1 MRSLTRL
8 LPTQVSERWALIS
21 QSMGECGMFDPLM
34 DEGHQRNQMLQ
45 VALTGGV
52 DVWVGYEKEDF
63 AGFVFTTITVD
74 GLTTVKNFIVLG
86 LWTPSGFTDEMFKV
100 CLHTLTT
107 YAKANGCVRL
117 VTFTGIKS
125 LVERLK
131 NLGGTLRAVEVAFD
145 L

>member
-8 LPTQVSERWALIS
+8 LPTQVSDRWALIS
-21 QSMGECGMFDPLM
+21 KSMGECGMFDPLI
-34 DEGHQRNQMLQ
+34 DEGQQRNNLLQ
-45 VALTGGV
+45 VTLAGGV
-52 DVWVGYEKEDF
+52 DVWAGFENESF
-63 AGFVFTTITVD
+63 AGFVFTTTTID
-74 GLTTVKNFIVLG
+74 GLTTVKNFVVLG
-86 LWTPSGFTDEMFKV
+86 VWTPSGFSDEMFKV

-107 YAKANGCVRL
+107 FAKANGCVRL
-117 VTFTGIKS
+117 VTFTGIKQ

>member
-21 QSMGECGMFDPLM
+21 KSMGECGMFDPLM

>member
-1 MRSLTRL
+1 
-8 LPTQVSERWALIS
+8 
-21 QSMGECGMFDPLM
+21 MGECGMFDPLM